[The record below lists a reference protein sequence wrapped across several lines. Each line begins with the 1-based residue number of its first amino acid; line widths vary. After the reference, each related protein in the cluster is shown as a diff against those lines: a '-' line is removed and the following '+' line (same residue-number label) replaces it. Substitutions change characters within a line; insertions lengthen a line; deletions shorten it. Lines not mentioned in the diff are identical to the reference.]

1 MVFPAA
7 PTESGTAKI
16 HFLTTDGNVAAGWAG
31 IITGVTT
38 TGTNTVGWA
47 GIATHV
53 EGNAPLD
60 PGSLGTLGAAPVVL
74 VAGDDGSF
82 VVPLQLNGAGDLKIT
97 LDTEAVVLGTGSAA
111 IGKLAANSGVDIG
124 NVDVASV
131 PAPLSTTGGGVQ
143 ASALRVTLASDS
155 TGQVT
160 IAGSTTGAS
169 AVQNQGA
176 SASGFAKAGNPT
188 QVGGVYNATPP
199 TVSTGQTV
207 EAQSTARD

>member
-1 MVFPAA
+1 MAFPAA

-47 GIATHV
+47 GVATHV

-74 VAGDDGSF
+74 VAGGAGSF

-97 LDTEAVVLGTGSAA
+97 LDSEAVVLGAGTAA
-111 IGKLAANSGVDIG
+111 IGKLAPNDGVDIG
-124 NVDVASV
+124 NVDVTSL
-131 PAPLSTTGGGVQ
+131 PAPL
-143 ASALRVTLASDS
+143 TL
-155 TGQVT
+155 
-160 IAGSTTGAS
+160 TGA
-169 AVQNQGA
+169 G
-176 SASGFAKAGNPT
+176 T
-188 QVGGVYNATPP
+188 
-199 TVSTGQTV
+199 
-207 EAQSTARD
+207 E